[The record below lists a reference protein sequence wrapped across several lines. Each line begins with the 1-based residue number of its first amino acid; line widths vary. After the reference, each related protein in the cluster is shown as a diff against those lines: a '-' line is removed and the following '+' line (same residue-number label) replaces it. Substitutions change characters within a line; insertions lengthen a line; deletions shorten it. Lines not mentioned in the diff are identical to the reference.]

1 MNEIEKEYQ
10 FQDVW
15 TNFTI
20 LTIKGEKKKAP
31 VNPHTL
37 RNGSSTDSKRWGTL
51 YDVKKNLG
59 KPCVISVQELKVENG
74 KKIKTW
80 KKYPGTVDG
89 IGIVFTG
96 CDLMGLDFDHVLD
109 ESGNLDPAVKAIVE
123 KADSYTEISPSGHGL
138 HILAKGKRLEP
149 DGAQRVHKGE
159 TSKGTAPAPCEM
171 EFYDTSRY
179 FTFTGNEYSI
189 SSPLAERTK
198 EFDEIYRKYMKV
210 KKPEKPTPVTVP
222 SPSTSSQPLTV
233 ADVLDRMFKA
243 SNGMGE
249 INRRLYNG
257 DIDIP
262 EYYHKTGKHKGE
274 PDTSTCV
281 LHLAESAYYFS
292 NLDESITRQ
301 IMNTSSLAD
310 SKWDEMGHWTT
321 DPRRAG
327 LSWINGTLVI
337 ARENAAARL
346 ARDSQKREA
355 AKSALLSEEFQK
367 DTPKEGKQESVTLS
381 QIDRLEEN
389 LRKRILGAPKTDK
402 ERYEKRLLQLRLNK
416 VVEIHDDI
424 VRILKGK
431 PSKKPPIYAMNSY
444 IKDKEL
450 EKRIAYFA
458 KYKNRKTGY
467 ANLDR
472 YLTLYPGLAILGA
485 VPSLGK
491 TTFCMNIAENLVRAG
506 HTVLYIALEQDPME
520 LATKVLARNIFE
532 RYKGKSYLTNID
544 IKNGESDPYLEK
556 AKAEMAENLSGL
568 HLVKGNFNTTV
579 EDIIELIDDFIAT
592 RKVTPIVFIDYLQL
606 IAPSSAEKS
615 DDGVDY
621 RSRTQREIC
630 DHSLKVL
637 KSYQM
642 KDPDTSLLIWL
653 VSSFNRNSYQA
664 PADYGSFKE
673 TGGIEYTCDYVFAL
687 QPSVMSKDN
696 YFYKESKTKSGGT
709 TQKETSTY
717 ERQSKFEDALKGQ
730 PRDRYD
736 RPVKG
741 LENYREIQFK
751 SIKNRNGMQK
761 FNAFFRYH
769 PAADSFVISDAY
781 GVQENLAEAA
791 DFTADPVDDGNI
803 DDIWE

>member
-109 ESGNLDPAVKAIVE
+109 DSGNLAPEVKAIVE

-159 TSKGTAPAPCEM
+159 TSKGTEPAPCEM

-179 FTFTGNEYSI
+179 FTFTGKEYSI

-210 KKPEKPTPVTVP
+210 RKEEKPTTVTVP

-233 ADVLDRMFKA
+233 ADVLEKMFKA
-243 SNGMGE
+243 GNGMGE
-249 INRRLYNG
+249 KNRKLYAG

-262 EYYHKTGKHKGE
+262 EYYHTDGKHQGE
-274 PDTSTCV
+274 PDKSLCDF
-281 LHLAESAYYFS
+281 HLAESAYIFS

-301 IMNTSSLAD
+301 IMLSSGLVD
-310 SKWDEMGHWTT
+310 PKWDETGHKKA
-321 DPRRAG
+321 DPSATI
-327 LSWINGTLVI
+327 LDWIMRT
-337 ARENAAARL
+337 A
-346 ARDSQKREA
+346 REA
-355 AKSALLSEEFQK
+355 AAAQLAKRQQKNRTMEIPKSKWIIDMQKNAISNLNESKPQLKEALKKILNGRLSELTIQDEDLVKKLYHVAHYELDPQAPK
-367 DTPKEGKQESVTLS
+367 PLPKPKEFSMTDYL
-381 QIDRLEEN
+381 
-389 LRKRILGAPKTDK
+389 KT
-402 ERYEKRLLQLRLNK
+402 
-416 VVEIHDDI
+416 
-424 VRILKGK
+424 G
-431 PSKKPPIYAMNSY
+431 
-444 IKDKEL
+444 EL

-458 KYKNRKTGY
+458 KYKDRKTGY

-579 EDIIELIDDFIAT
+579 EDIVELIDDFIAT

-606 IAPSSAEKS
+606 IAPSYAAG
-615 DDGVDY
+615 DGVDY

-664 PADYGSFKE
+664 PADYSSFKE

-687 QPSVMSKDN
+687 QPSVMSEKT

-709 TQKETSTY
+709 TKKETSIY
-717 ERQSKFEDALKGQ
+717 ERQKKFEDALKGQ
-730 PRDRYD
+730 PLDSYK

-761 FNAFFRYH
+761 FDAFFRYH
-769 PAADSFVISDAY
+769 PAADSFVISDKY

-791 DFTADPVDDGNI
+791 DFTADPVDDGSI